1 MGNIQINN
9 IQMPTLRDLP
19 EKSDT
24 KVDKGFRFTL
34 LSQIEESQLQDK
46 LTQMVEEITT
56 QGAKIAEHMDIKDL
70 KIYRSLIAN
79 FMQEVISNSHKFSRE
94 NFLDRRGRHR
104 VYGIVRLVNEKIDE
118 LAKELLNAEKN
129 HVSILE
135 KVGEIQG
142 LILDIIT

>member
-9 IQMPTLRDLP
+9 IQMPTLREMP
-19 EKSDT
+19 EKGET

-46 LTQMVEEITT
+46 LTQMVEEITS

-70 KIYRSLIAN
+70 KIYRGLIAN

-118 LAKELLNAEKN
+118 LAKELLSAEKN

-135 KVGEIQG
+135 KIGEIQG

>member
-9 IQMPTLRDLP
+9 IQMPTLREMP
-19 EKSDT
+19 EKSET

-46 LTQMVEEITT
+46 LTQMVEEITS
-56 QGAKIAEHMDIKDL
+56 QGAKIADHMDIKDL
-70 KIYRSLIAN
+70 KIYRGLIAN
-79 FMQEVISNSHKFSRE
+79 FMQEIISNSHKFSRE

-118 LAKELLNAEKN
+118 LAKELLSAEKN

-135 KVGEIQG
+135 KIGEIQG